1 MIISD
6 ISDIYKYKHASL
18 SKVLCC
24 VLLHFTSI
32 GDFVNV
38 LLMTMSFYLTVRL
51 AADLI
56 ILCWV
61 IHPPTFQPPAD
72 GARSLVSSPVKG
84 FYRR

>member
-1 MIISD
+1 MYVACASHTLNWHIIL
-6 ISDIYKYKHASL
+6 K
-18 SKVLCC
+18 
-24 VLLHFTSI
+24 LLHFTSI
-32 GDFVNV
+32 GDFVDV